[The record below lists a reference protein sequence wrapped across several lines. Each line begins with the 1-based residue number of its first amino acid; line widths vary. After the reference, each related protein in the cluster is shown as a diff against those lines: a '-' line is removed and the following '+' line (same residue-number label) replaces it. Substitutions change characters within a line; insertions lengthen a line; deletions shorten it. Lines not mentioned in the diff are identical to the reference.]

1 MKFKHFTASVAITLA
16 VFIQVA
22 IGQSARPNF
31 NRTSNY
37 DVQHYVIRV
46 SFDRTTKKVFGDTTV
61 QLKPLKGG
69 FGQVELDAADLNF
82 EKITID
88 GSDTPLKF
96 KTSGEKVVVT
106 LDKAYNSGDLVS
118 IRFKYTTTA
127 PKKGIYFVPEKK
139 INGILFNPAQI
150 WTQGEADEAH
160 HWFPSF
166 DFPSDKATTEEF
178 ITVQK
183 GETAIGNGIL
193 KETTENADGTKTFHY
208 DMPIPHSTYLVSFV
222 VGDYVRSSD
231 TYKDIPLGFYVYP
244 GRESIVKPAFSR
256 TKDMMKAYE
265 ELTGVDFPYNKY
277 DQTIVANFQFGG
289 MENITA
295 TTMADTEIFLASFDF
310 ARGNIEDLVSHE
322 LSHSW
327 FGDLVTCRNWAELWL
342 NEGFATFME
351 AAFREKAYGRQSYIR
366 KVVADAEIFMT
377 DDATNPKK
385 NGLFNQNAGN
395 VAALFDRPATIY
407 NKGGAVL
414 HTLREEIG
422 NEAFWKAINIYLN
435 RHKLGNVESTDLRKA
450 MEEASGRDLGWF
462 FDQWVYHG
470 GHPKLDIKQVWNE
483 RSKTLRLTV
492 TQTQKADKL
501 IPAAFRLP
509 MDVEIDTAS
518 GNITEK
524 IVVKDRVDNFS
535 FKLTSKPT
543 SVKFDPESKI
553 PVKLMKIA
561 PLAEA
566 RAR

>member
-46 SFDRTTKKVFGDTTV
+46 SFDRAAKKVFGDTTI
-61 QLKPLKGG
+61 QLRPLKNG
-69 FGQVELDAADLNF
+69 FGLVELDAADLNF

-88 GSDTPLKF
+88 GNDTPLKF

-127 PKKGIYFVPEKK
+127 PKKGVYFVPEKK

-193 KETTENADGTKTFHY
+193 KETTENSDGTETFRY

-222 VGDYVRSSD
+222 VGNYVRASD
-231 TYKDIPLGFYVYP
+231 TYKEIPLGFYVYP

-327 FGDLVTCRNWAELWL
+327 FGDLVTCKNWAELWL

-407 NKGGAVL
+407 NKGGAIL

-470 GHPKLDIKQVWNE
+470 GHPKLDVKQVWNE

-509 MDVEIDTAS
+509 MDIEIDTAS
-518 GNITEK
+518 DKITEK
-524 IVVKDRVDNFS
+524 IDVKDRVDSFS
-535 FKLTSKPT
+535 FKLASKPT

-553 PVKLMKIA
+553 PVKMVKIA